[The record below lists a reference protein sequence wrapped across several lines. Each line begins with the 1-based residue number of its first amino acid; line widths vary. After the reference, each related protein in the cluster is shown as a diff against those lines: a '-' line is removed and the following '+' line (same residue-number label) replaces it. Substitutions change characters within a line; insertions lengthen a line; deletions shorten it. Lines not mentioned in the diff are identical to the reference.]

1 MTRNVVLITADQ
13 WRGDCLS
20 AAGHPVVRTPYL
32 DQLAGRGA
40 RFEKAYSAVPSC
52 IPARAA
58 LHTGLAQTSHR
69 RTGYRDGV
77 PWEYPVTLASEFGR
91 HGYQTRAIGKL
102 HAFPERNRIGF
113 DEVTLHDGYL
123 HASRVRGVDP
133 RFHDDYLS
141 WLEAQPGEHAGADYA
156 DTGLDCNSVVARPWP
171 RAERLHPTNWV
182 VSEAVDFLY
191 RRDVTAPFLL
201 HLSFHRPHPPY
212 DPPAWAFEQFLR
224 APFEEPVVG
233 DWADALAHWRDDSRA
248 DANYATYD
256 AETVHRARAGYYGH
270 MAHID
275 QQINR
280 FLTALSEFGLADDTW
295 VCFTSDHGEMLGEH
309 RLWRKAYPY
318 EGSARVPLLL
328 AGPSGS
334 LPRGGVVSSA
344 LAELRD
350 VMPTLLECAGL
361 PVPGGLDGHSLLPAA
376 RGSSRPCPLRGPGCT
391 GSTRSSGSP
400 CSGSPTGG
408 RSTCGSRGLGGS
420 SFSIWSRIRGRR
432 ATSRRPRR
440 GLWRCGASA
449 WWGSWRGALRGTSR
463 TARWCR
469 AGHRWTSCRR
479 LPSPT
484 PSRNQGAPPP
494 GPPYRRFAARPQTPD
509 GLEPC

>member
-141 WLEAQPGEHAGADYA
+141 WLEAQPGERAGADYA

-376 RGSSRPCPLRGPGCT
+376 RGSSLPAPRAWLHGEHALFGESMQWLTDGREKYVWFSGTGREQLFDLVEDPREACDLAPSAPRAVAVWRERLVGELAGRPEGYV
-391 GSTRSSGSP
+391 
-400 CSGSPTGG
+400 
-408 RSTCGSRGLGGS
+408 
-420 SFSIWSRIRGRR
+420 
-432 ATSRRPRR
+432 AD
-440 GLWRCGASA
+440 
-449 WWGSWRGALRGTSR
+449 GALVPG
-463 TARWCR
+463 R
-469 AGHRWTSCRR
+469 APLDV
-479 LPSPT
+479 LPE
-484 PSRNQGAPPP
+484 APQP
-494 GPPYRRFAARPQTPD
+494 RPFP
-509 GLEPC
+509 